1 MHALAVQGVEVGGQG
16 RHQRL
21 ALAGLHLGDAALV
34 QHHAADQLHV
44 EMALAQRALGGLAH
58 HGERL
63 DQQVV
68 QGLAGGQ
75 ALPELVGLGAQRL
88 VVEGGR
94 WTARAR

>member
-1 MHALAVQGVEVGGQG
+1 MHALALEGVQVGGQG

-44 EMALAQRALGGLAH
+44 EMALAQRPLGRLAH

-68 QGLAGGQ
+68 QGLAGSQ
-75 ALPELVGLGAQRL
+75 TLLELVGLGAQGL
-88 VVEGGR
+88 VV
-94 WTARAR
+94 